1 MVLSDA
7 TNHDGGVVYPPSEI
21 TAQTPIIQN
30 DLRNNN
36 IQGRSYLPPP
46 PLPRFSCYHPPPVV
60 PPFHSSSI
68 SESNSAW
75 NDDTTINDFSL
86 SSIPVLPPPHF
97 SHHHPLPIVPP
108 FKSSSVLEP
117 INTSTS
123 SSPQNEPDP
132 SSTRV
137 LPPDLHSH
145 HPTQVLPPPL
155 CPKQSPPPII
165 PPFMP
170 QKMRRVI
177 HRRRIAI
184 LHRPILPPLL
194 ITLITTTGISSQKFD
209 LSIHHQV

>member
-1 MVLSDA
+1 MVLRDG

-97 SHHHPLPIVPP
+97 HIIIPRPSSPLSSHCQFWNLSIHQHQVPP
-108 FKSSSVLEP
+108 RMNP
-117 INTSTS
+117 ILLPRGFSLLIFIHIIPRRFSLLRFVQSNLPLL
-123 SSPQNEPDP
+123 SSP
-132 SSTRV
+132 
-137 LPPDLHSH
+137 
-145 HPTQVLPPPL
+145 
-155 CPKQSPPPII
+155 
-165 PPFMP
+165 PFIP

-177 HRRRIAI
+177 HRRQIAI

-194 ITLITTTGISSQKFD
+194 ITLITTTGITSQKFD